1 MQFPVYRD
9 RRSGTE
15 KKMAQHTYIGDL
27 HIHSRFSRA
36 TSRDG
41 DPEHLELEA
50 RKKGIHILGTGDFTH
65 PAWRAELAEKLESAE
80 DGLYVLK
87 EEYRIHQDGVPEDKP
102 RFLVTGEISSIYK
115 KMEKVRKVHSLL
127 LLPGLEE
134 AEALSRRLELIG
146 NIHSDGRPILGLDCR
161 DLLEIMLE
169 TCPKAV
175 YVPAHIW
182 TPHFALFGAFS
193 GFDCVEECFGDLAP
207 YIHALETGLSSDPP
221 MNWRVSALDS
231 YQLISSSD
239 AHSPA
244 KLGREA
250 TLFETELS
258 YAGIA
263 KAVQTGEGLGGT
275 LEFFP
280 EEGKYHF
287 DGHRKCG
294 LCISPQET
302 ARLGNRC
309 PVCGRKITIGVLNR
323 VEQLADRPEGYERAD
338 AKPFE
343 SLVPLPEVIAASTGA
358 SAAGKKV
365 QEKYGQL
372 IGMLGPEFFI
382 LRKAPIEDIR
392 RAAGPLVAEG
402 IKRLREGRVK
412 RTPGYDGEYGR
423 IGLLSEEDI
432 SSLEGQLSLF
442 SAGELER
449 MEQNRP
455 EESRRA
461 EETKRTGN
469 ARLTEETGQ
478 TETAGTAKEAKHM
491 KGIPVPS
498 VTEEVPRE
506 PAGDRESEIL
516 SSLNPLQEEAVRA
529 DGRAVAVIAG
539 PGAGKTK
546 TLIARLQYLVEIRG
560 VEPERI
566 TAVTFTN
573 RAAQEM
579 RDRLKQASASGK
591 KGYEAIQIGTFHAVS
606 SRFLRKKGIPVLLAD
621 EGLKEELAQAA
632 MKLAGLKG
640 SPGRFLKEL
649 SHMKNEMAEPEGRE
663 EKPEE
668 KAEWAESPE
677 KAETRERERTEEQ
690 KRAQARSLYQEA
702 MREQGVM
709 DYDDLLLETLR
720 LLEEAEQRR
729 ELESAEEEP
738 EKSEAGQEM
747 ETDGAHPAVDED
759 CACFSC
765 LLIDEFQDINPLQ
778 YRLMQA
784 WNRNGT
790 ELFVIGDPDQSIY
803 GFRGSDAA
811 CFDKLRE
818 DFPELH
824 TIRLEE
830 NYRST
835 QQILAASLSV
845 ISHNEGG
852 ARRMNAHRS
861 GAQAVRIVSAPDE
874 RREAIFAA
882 KEINRQIGGID
893 MLDTET
899 DGRREDLTRSFSDIA
914 VLYRTHRQAAW
925 LEKCLRQEGIPYVV
939 AGRED
944 FLMRSEVRA
953 ALAFFR
959 HVLNPQEEAAERLVR
974 RLLCPLLG
982 EAAEERL
989 DYLVSKYEKKIKRT
1003 KPVRVLEEWM
1013 QEWEPAGEEADA
1025 VMEDLNRLADMAV
1038 LYPTMEAFLET
1049 LDFGEDGDVRRNG
1062 GRKFQA
1068 DAVTLMTLHGS
1079 KGLEFPV
1086 VILYG
1091 MEADKMP
1098 LQTGFSRAD
1107 LQEERRLC
1115 FVGMTRAVEE
1125 LILTCAEAPSPFL
1138 SEIPEDMAVREKAV
1152 EEKQEE
1158 PVMAEQLSLFDFM
1171 WENAVLPIDKGDGL
1185 F

>member
-1 MQFPVYRD
+1 MTHQ
-9 RRSGTE
+9 
-15 KKMAQHTYIGDL
+15 TYIGDL

-41 DPEHLELEA
+41 DPEHLEFMA

-65 PAWRAELAEKLESAE
+65 PTWRAELMEKLEPAE

-87 EEYRIHQDGVPEDKP
+87 EEYRIHQEGVPEEKP

-115 KMEKVRKVHSLL
+115 KNERVRKVHSLL

-169 TCPKAV
+169 TCPEAV

-182 TPHFALFGAFS
+182 TPHFSLFGAFS
-193 GFDCVEECFGDLAP
+193 GFDSIEECFGDLTP

-231 YQLISSSD
+231 YFLVSNSD

-250 TLFETELS
+250 TLFQTELS

-263 KAVQTGEGLGGT
+263 KAINTGEGLAGT

-302 ARLGNRC
+302 AEFGGRC
-309 PVCGRKITIGVLNR
+309 PVCGKKITIGVLNR
-323 VEQLADRPEGYERAD
+323 VEQLADRPEDYVRPD

-343 SLVPLPEVIAASTGA
+343 SLVPLPEVIAASTGT

-365 QEKYGQL
+365 QETCDRMVGA
-372 IGMLGPEFFI
+372 LGPEFFI
-382 LRKAPIEDIR
+382 LRQAPIEDIR
-392 RAAGPLVAEG
+392 HAAGPLVAEG
-402 IKRLREGRVK
+402 ISRLREGRVK
-412 RTPGYDGEYGR
+412 RTPGYDGEYGK

-442 SAGELER
+442 SAEELEQ
-449 MEQNRP
+449 MEQK
-455 EESRRA
+455 EERTAGAKRRSG
-461 EETKRTGN
+461 TKRTEQEGKD
-469 ARLTEETGQ
+469 AEKWGA
-478 TETAGTAKEAKHM
+478 ETAEKTAAEEFSRELGAESAEAVEKLL
-491 KGIPVPS
+491 KQAEELS
-498 VTEEVPRE
+498 VSAPESRTSASASERE
-506 PAGDRESEIL
+506 KEIL

-529 DGRAVAVIAG
+529 SDRAVAVIAG

-546 TLIARLQYLVEIRG
+546 TLIARLQYLVEVRG
-560 VEPERI
+560 VAPGQI

-579 RDRLKQASASGK
+579 RDRLKQASDAK
-591 KGYEAIQIGTFHAVS
+591 QCGYEDIQIGTFHAVS
-606 SRFLRKKGIPVLLAD
+606 SRFLKKKGIPVLLAD
-621 EGLKEELAQAA
+621 EGLKEELAGEA
-632 MKLAGLKG
+632 MKQAGLKG
-640 SPGRFLKEL
+640 SPGRFLRDL
-649 SHMKNEMAEPEGRE
+649 SRVKNGMTEPESE
-663 EKPEE
+663 EGKE
-668 KAEWAESPE
+668 
-677 KAETRERERTEEQ
+677 TEED
-690 KRAQARSLYQEA
+690 KRMEARRLYQEA
-702 MREQGVM
+702 MKEQGVM

-720 LLEEAEQRR
+720 LLEEE
-729 ELESAEEEP
+729 ETVAEE
-738 EKSEAGQEM
+738 
-747 ETDGAHPAVDED
+747 DR
-759 CACFSC
+759 ACFSC

-811 CFDKLRE
+811 CFDKLQA

-835 QQILAASLSV
+835 RQILAASLAV
-845 ISHNEGG
+845 ISHNAGG
-852 ARRMNAHRS
+852 ARQMQAHRD
-861 GAQAVRIVSAPDE
+861 GEAAVRIVTAPDE
-874 RREAIFAA
+874 RREAIFTA

-893 MLDTET
+893 MLDTEENEHRG
-899 DGRREDLTRSFSDIA
+899 DAARSFSDIA

-944 FLMRSEVRA
+944 FLMRREVRA

-959 HVLNPQEEAAERLVR
+959 YALYPEQEGAGELAR

-982 EAAEERL
+982 EAAEERFE
-989 DYLVSKYEKKIKRT
+989 YLISKYGKKIKRT
-1003 KPVRVLEEWM
+1003 KPVRLLEEWM
-1013 QEWEPAGEEADA
+1013 QEWEPEGEDADA

-1038 LYPTMEAFLET
+1038 LYPTMEAFLDT

-1062 GRKFQA
+1062 GRKFRA

-1098 LQTGFSRAD
+1098 LQTGLVRAD

-1125 LILTCAEAPSPFL
+1125 LILTCAEQPSPFL
-1138 SEIPEDMAVREKAV
+1138 AEIPQDMAVRENAV
-1152 EEKQEE
+1152 EEKPEAQME
-1158 PVMAEQLSLFDFM
+1158 AEQLSLFDFM
-1171 WENAVLPIDKGDGL
+1171 
-1185 F
+1185 

>member
-1 MQFPVYRD
+1 MTHQ
-9 RRSGTE
+9 
-15 KKMAQHTYIGDL
+15 TYIGDL

-41 DPEHLELEA
+41 DPEHLEFMA

-65 PAWRAELAEKLESAE
+65 PTWRAELMEKLEPAE

-87 EEYRIHQDGVPEDKP
+87 EEYRIHQEGVPEEKP

-115 KMEKVRKVHSLL
+115 KNERVRKVHSLL

-169 TCPKAV
+169 TCPEAV

-182 TPHFALFGAFS
+182 TPHFSLFGAFS
-193 GFDCVEECFGDLAP
+193 GFDSIEECFGDLTP

-231 YQLISSSD
+231 YFLVSNSD

-250 TLFETELS
+250 TLFQTELS

-263 KAVQTGEGLGGT
+263 KAINTGEGLAGT

-302 ARLGNRC
+302 AEFGGRC
-309 PVCGRKITIGVLNR
+309 PVCGKKITIGVLNR
-323 VEQLADRPEGYERAD
+323 VEQLADRPEDYVRPD

-365 QEKYGQL
+365 QETCDRLVGA
-372 IGMLGPEFFI
+372 LGPEFFI
-382 LRKAPIEDIR
+382 LRQAPIEDIR
-392 RAAGPLVAEG
+392 HAAGPLVAEG
-402 IKRLREGRVK
+402 ISRLREGRVK
-412 RTPGYDGEYGR
+412 RTPGYDGEYGK

-442 SAGELER
+442 SAEELEQ
-449 MEQNRP
+449 MEQK
-455 EESRRA
+455 EERTAGAKRRSG
-461 EETKRTGN
+461 TKRTEQEGKD
-469 ARLTEETGQ
+469 AEKWGA
-478 TETAGTAKEAKHM
+478 ETAEKTAAEEFSRELGAESAEAVEKLL
-491 KGIPVPS
+491 KQAEELS
-498 VTEEVPRE
+498 VSAPESRTSASASERE
-506 PAGDRESEIL
+506 KEIL

-529 DGRAVAVIAG
+529 SDRAVAVIAG

-546 TLIARLQYLVEIRG
+546 TLIARLQYLVEVRG
-560 VEPERI
+560 VAPGQI

-579 RDRLKQASASGK
+579 RDRLKQASDAK
-591 KGYEAIQIGTFHAVS
+591 QCGYEDIQIGTFHAVS
-606 SRFLRKKGIPVLLAD
+606 SRFLKKKGIPVLLAD
-621 EGLKEELAQAA
+621 EGLKEELAGEA
-632 MKLAGLKG
+632 MKQAGLKG
-640 SPGRFLKEL
+640 SPGRFLRDL
-649 SHMKNEMAEPEGRE
+649 SRVKNGMTEPESE
-663 EKPEE
+663 EGKE
-668 KAEWAESPE
+668 
-677 KAETRERERTEEQ
+677 TEED
-690 KRAQARSLYQEA
+690 KRMEARRLYQEA
-702 MREQGVM
+702 MKEQGVM

-720 LLEEAEQRR
+720 LLEEE
-729 ELESAEEEP
+729 ETVAEE
-738 EKSEAGQEM
+738 
-747 ETDGAHPAVDED
+747 DR
-759 CACFSC
+759 ACFSC

-811 CFDKLRE
+811 CFDKLQA

-835 QQILAASLSV
+835 RQILAASLAV

-852 ARRMNAHRS
+852 ARQMRAHRD
-861 GAQAVRIVSAPDE
+861 GVAAVRIVTAPDE
-874 RREAIFAA
+874 RREAIFTA

-893 MLDTET
+893 MLDTEENEHRG
-899 DGRREDLTRSFSDIA
+899 DAARSFSDIA

-944 FLMRSEVRA
+944 FLMRREVRA

-959 HVLNPQEEAAERLVR
+959 YALYPEQEGAGELAR

-982 EAAEERL
+982 EAAEERFE
-989 DYLVSKYEKKIKRT
+989 YLISKYGKKIKRT
-1003 KPVRVLEEWM
+1003 KPVRLLEEWM
-1013 QEWEPAGEEADA
+1013 QEWEPEGEDADA

-1038 LYPTMEAFLET
+1038 LYPTMEAFLDT

-1062 GRKFQA
+1062 GRKFRA

-1098 LQTGFSRAD
+1098 LQTGLVRAD

-1125 LILTCAEAPSPFL
+1125 LILTCAEQPSPFL
-1138 SEIPEDMAVREKAV
+1138 AEIPQDMAVRENAV
-1152 EEKQEE
+1152 EEKPEAQME
-1158 PVMAEQLSLFDFM
+1158 AEQLSLFDFM
-1171 WENAVLPIDKGDGL
+1171 
-1185 F
+1185 

>member
-1 MQFPVYRD
+1 MKNAPDSVFFNQD
-9 RRSGTE
+9 LRRFGMEVNIRMTH
-15 KKMAQHTYIGDL
+15 QTYIGDL

-41 DPEHLELEA
+41 DPEHLEFMA

-65 PAWRAELAEKLESAE
+65 PTWRAELMEKLEPAE

-87 EEYRIHQDGVPEDKP
+87 EEYRIHQEGVPEEKP

-115 KMEKVRKVHSLL
+115 KNERVRKVHSLL

-169 TCPKAV
+169 TCPEAV

-182 TPHFALFGAFS
+182 TPHFSLFGAFS
-193 GFDCVEECFGDLAP
+193 GFDSIEECFGDLTP

-231 YQLISSSD
+231 YFLVSNSD

-250 TLFETELS
+250 TLFQTELS

-263 KAVQTGEGLGGT
+263 KAINTGEGLAGT

-302 ARLGNRC
+302 AEFGGRC
-309 PVCGRKITIGVLNR
+309 PVCGKKITIGVLNR
-323 VEQLADRPEGYERAD
+323 VEQLADRPEDYVRPD

-365 QEKYGQL
+365 QETCDRLVGA
-372 IGMLGPEFFI
+372 LGPEFFI
-382 LRKAPIEDIR
+382 LRQAPIEDIR
-392 RAAGPLVAEG
+392 HAAGPLVAEG
-402 IKRLREGRVK
+402 ISRLREGRVK
-412 RTPGYDGEYGR
+412 RTPGYDGEYGK

-442 SAGELER
+442 SAEELEQ
-449 MEQNRP
+449 MEQK
-455 EESRRA
+455 EERTAGAKRRSG
-461 EETKRTGN
+461 TKRTEQEGKD
-469 ARLTEETGQ
+469 AEKWGA
-478 TETAGTAKEAKHM
+478 ETAEKTAAEEFSRELGAESAEAVEKLL
-491 KGIPVPS
+491 KQAEELS
-498 VTEEVPRE
+498 VSAPESRTSASASERE
-506 PAGDRESEIL
+506 KEIL

-529 DGRAVAVIAG
+529 SDRAVAVIAG

-546 TLIARLQYLVEIRG
+546 TLIARLQYLVEVRG
-560 VEPERI
+560 VDPGQI

-579 RDRLKQASASGK
+579 RDRLKQASDAK
-591 KGYEAIQIGTFHAVS
+591 QCGYEDIQIGTFHAVS
-606 SRFLRKKGIPVLLAD
+606 SRFLKKKGIPVLLAD
-621 EGLKEELAQAA
+621 EGLKEELAGEA
-632 MKLAGLKG
+632 MKQAGLKG
-640 SPGRFLKEL
+640 SPGRFLRDL
-649 SHMKNEMAEPEGRE
+649 SRVKNGMTEPESE
-663 EKPEE
+663 EGKE
-668 KAEWAESPE
+668 
-677 KAETRERERTEEQ
+677 TEED
-690 KRAQARSLYQEA
+690 KRMEARRLYQEA
-702 MREQGVM
+702 MKEQGVM

-720 LLEEAEQRR
+720 LLEEE
-729 ELESAEEEP
+729 ETVAEE
-738 EKSEAGQEM
+738 
-747 ETDGAHPAVDED
+747 DR
-759 CACFSC
+759 ACFSC

-811 CFDKLRE
+811 CFDKLQE

-824 TIRLEE
+824 TIRLED

-835 QQILAASLSV
+835 RQILAASLAV

-852 ARRMNAHRS
+852 ARQMRAHRD
-861 GAQAVRIVSAPDE
+861 GVAAVRIVTAPDE
-874 RREAIFAA
+874 RREAIFTA

-893 MLDTET
+893 MLDTEENEHRG
-899 DGRREDLTRSFSDIA
+899 DAARSFSDIA

-944 FLMRSEVRA
+944 FLMRREVRA

-959 HVLNPQEEAAERLVR
+959 YALYPEQEGAGELAR

-982 EAAEERL
+982 EAAEERFE
-989 DYLVSKYEKKIKRT
+989 YLISKYGKKIKRT
-1003 KPVRVLEEWM
+1003 KPVRLLEEWM
-1013 QEWEPAGEEADA
+1013 QEWEPEGEDADA

-1038 LYPTMEAFLET
+1038 LYPTMEAFLDT

-1062 GRKFQA
+1062 GRKFRA

-1098 LQTGFSRAD
+1098 LQTGLVRAD

-1125 LILTCAEAPSPFL
+1125 LILTCAEQPSPFL
-1138 SEIPEDMAVREKAV
+1138 AEIPQDMAVRENAV
-1152 EEKQEE
+1152 EEKPEAQME
-1158 PVMAEQLSLFDFM
+1158 AEQLSLFDFM
-1171 WENAVLPIDKGDGL
+1171 
-1185 F
+1185 

>member
-1 MQFPVYRD
+1 MTHQ
-9 RRSGTE
+9 
-15 KKMAQHTYIGDL
+15 TYIGDL

-41 DPEHLELEA
+41 DPEHLEFMA

-65 PAWRAELAEKLESAE
+65 PTWRAELMEKLEPAE

-87 EEYRIHQDGVPEDKP
+87 EEYRIHQEGVPEEKP

-115 KMEKVRKVHSLL
+115 KNERVRKVHSLL

-169 TCPKAV
+169 TCPEAV

-182 TPHFALFGAFS
+182 TPHFSLFGAFS
-193 GFDCVEECFGDLAP
+193 GFDSIEECFGDLTP

-231 YQLISSSD
+231 YFLVSNSD

-250 TLFETELS
+250 TLFQTELS

-263 KAVQTGEGLGGT
+263 KAINTGEGLAGT

-302 ARLGNRC
+302 AEFGGRC
-309 PVCGRKITIGVLNR
+309 PVCGKKITIGVLNR
-323 VEQLADRPEGYERAD
+323 VEQLADRPEDYVRPD

-343 SLVPLPEVIAASTGA
+343 SLVPLPEVIAASTGT

-365 QEKYGQL
+365 QETCDRMVGA
-372 IGMLGPEFFI
+372 LGPEFFI
-382 LRKAPIEDIR
+382 LRQAPIEDIR
-392 RAAGPLVAEG
+392 HAAGPLVAEG
-402 IKRLREGRVK
+402 ISRLREGRVK
-412 RTPGYDGEYGR
+412 RTPGYDGEYGK

-442 SAGELER
+442 SAEELEQ
-449 MEQNRP
+449 MEQK
-455 EESRRA
+455 EERTAGAKRRSG
-461 EETKRTGN
+461 TKRTEQEGKD
-469 ARLTEETGQ
+469 AEKWGA
-478 TETAGTAKEAKHM
+478 ETAEKTAAEEFSRELGAESAEAVEKLL
-491 KGIPVPS
+491 KQAEELS
-498 VTEEVPRE
+498 VSAPESRTSASASERE
-506 PAGDRESEIL
+506 KEIL

-529 DGRAVAVIAG
+529 SDRAVAVIAG

-546 TLIARLQYLVEIRG
+546 TLIARLQYLVEVRG
-560 VEPERI
+560 VAPGQI

-579 RDRLKQASASGK
+579 RDRLKQASDAK
-591 KGYEAIQIGTFHAVS
+591 QCGYEDIQIGTFHAVS
-606 SRFLRKKGIPVLLAD
+606 SRFLKKKGIPVLLAD
-621 EGLKEELAQAA
+621 EGLKEELAGEA
-632 MKLAGLKG
+632 MKQAGLKG
-640 SPGRFLKEL
+640 SPGRFLRDL
-649 SHMKNEMAEPEGRE
+649 SRVKNGMTEPESE
-663 EKPEE
+663 EGKE
-668 KAEWAESPE
+668 
-677 KAETRERERTEEQ
+677 TEED
-690 KRAQARSLYQEA
+690 KRMEARRLYQEA
-702 MREQGVM
+702 MKEQGVM

-720 LLEEAEQRR
+720 LLEEE
-729 ELESAEEEP
+729 ETVAEE
-738 EKSEAGQEM
+738 
-747 ETDGAHPAVDED
+747 DR
-759 CACFSC
+759 ACFSC

-811 CFDKLRE
+811 CFDKLQA

-835 QQILAASLSV
+835 RQILAASLAV

-852 ARRMNAHRS
+852 ARQMRAHRD
-861 GAQAVRIVSAPDE
+861 GIATVRIVTAPDE
-874 RREAIFAA
+874 RREAIFTA

-893 MLDTET
+893 MLDTEENEHRG
-899 DGRREDLTRSFSDIA
+899 DAARSFSDIA

-944 FLMRSEVRA
+944 FLMRREVRA

-959 HVLNPQEEAAERLVR
+959 YALYPEQEGAGELAR

-982 EAAEERL
+982 EAAEERFE
-989 DYLVSKYEKKIKRT
+989 YLISKYGKKIKRT
-1003 KPVRVLEEWM
+1003 KPVRLLEEWM
-1013 QEWEPAGEEADA
+1013 QEWEPEGEDADA

-1038 LYPTMEAFLET
+1038 LYPTMEAFLDT

-1062 GRKFQA
+1062 GRKFRA

-1098 LQTGFSRAD
+1098 LQTGLARAD

-1125 LILTCAEAPSPFL
+1125 LILTCAEQPSPFL
-1138 SEIPEDMAVREKAV
+1138 AEIPQDMAVRENAV
-1152 EEKQEE
+1152 EEKPEAQME
-1158 PVMAEQLSLFDFM
+1158 AEQLSLFDFM
-1171 WENAVLPIDKGDGL
+1171 
-1185 F
+1185 

>member
-1 MQFPVYRD
+1 MTHQ
-9 RRSGTE
+9 
-15 KKMAQHTYIGDL
+15 TYIGDL

-41 DPEHLELEA
+41 DPEHLEFMA

-65 PAWRAELAEKLESAE
+65 PTWRAELMEKLEPAE

-87 EEYRIHQDGVPEDKP
+87 EEYRIHQEGVPEEKP

-115 KMEKVRKVHSLL
+115 KNERVRKVHSLL

-134 AEALSRRLELIG
+134 AEAFSRRLELIG

-169 TCPKAV
+169 TCPEAV

-182 TPHFALFGAFS
+182 TPHFSLFGAFS
-193 GFDCVEECFGDLAP
+193 GFDSIEECFGDLTP

-231 YQLISSSD
+231 YFLVSNSD

-250 TLFETELS
+250 TLFQTELS

-263 KAVQTGEGLGGT
+263 KAINTGEGLAGT

-302 ARLGNRC
+302 AEFGGRC
-309 PVCGRKITIGVLNR
+309 PVCGKKITIGVLNR
-323 VEQLADRPEGYERAD
+323 VEQLADRPEDYVRPD

-365 QEKYGQL
+365 QETCDRLVGA
-372 IGMLGPEFFI
+372 LGPEFFI
-382 LRKAPIEDIR
+382 LRQAPIEDIR
-392 RAAGPLVAEG
+392 HAAGPLVAEG
-402 IKRLREGRVK
+402 ISRLREGRVK
-412 RTPGYDGEYGR
+412 RTPGYDGEYGK

-442 SAGELER
+442 SAEELEQ
-449 MEQNRP
+449 MEQK
-455 EESRRA
+455 EERTAGAKRRSG
-461 EETKRTGN
+461 TKRTEQEGKD
-469 ARLTEETGQ
+469 AEKWGA
-478 TETAGTAKEAKHM
+478 ETAEKTAAEEFSRELDAESAEAVEKLL
-491 KGIPVPS
+491 KQAEELS
-498 VTEEVPRE
+498 VSAPESRTSASASERE
-506 PAGDRESEIL
+506 KEIL

-529 DGRAVAVIAG
+529 SDRAVAVIAG

-546 TLIARLQYLVEIRG
+546 TLIARLQYLVEVRG
-560 VEPERI
+560 VDPGQI

-579 RDRLKQASASGK
+579 RDRLKQASDAK
-591 KGYEAIQIGTFHAVS
+591 QCGYEDIQIGTFHAVS
-606 SRFLRKKGIPVLLAD
+606 SRFLKKKGIPVLLAD
-621 EGLKEELAQAA
+621 EGLKEELAGEA
-632 MKLAGLKG
+632 MKQAGLKG
-640 SPGRFLKEL
+640 SPGRFLRDL
-649 SHMKNEMAEPEGRE
+649 SRVKNGMTEPESE
-663 EKPEE
+663 EGKE
-668 KAEWAESPE
+668 
-677 KAETRERERTEEQ
+677 TEED
-690 KRAQARSLYQEA
+690 KRMEARRLYQEA
-702 MREQGVM
+702 MKEQGVM

-720 LLEEAEQRR
+720 LLEEE
-729 ELESAEEEP
+729 ETVAEE
-738 EKSEAGQEM
+738 
-747 ETDGAHPAVDED
+747 DR
-759 CACFSC
+759 ACFSC

-811 CFDKLRE
+811 CFDKLQA
-818 DFPELH
+818 DFPEFH

-835 QQILAASLSV
+835 RQILAASLAV

-852 ARRMNAHRS
+852 ARQMRAHRD
-861 GAQAVRIVSAPDE
+861 GVAAVRIVTAPDE
-874 RREAIFAA
+874 RREAIFTA

-893 MLDTET
+893 MLDTEENEHRG
-899 DGRREDLTRSFSDIA
+899 DAARSFSDIA

-944 FLMRSEVRA
+944 FLMRREVRA

-959 HVLNPQEEAAERLVR
+959 YALYPEQEGAGELAR

-982 EAAEERL
+982 EAAEERFE
-989 DYLVSKYEKKIKRT
+989 YLISKYGKKIKRT
-1003 KPVRVLEEWM
+1003 KPVRLLEEWM
-1013 QEWEPAGEEADA
+1013 QEWEPEGEDADA

-1038 LYPTMEAFLET
+1038 LYPTMEAFLDT

-1062 GRKFQA
+1062 GRKFRA

-1098 LQTGFSRAD
+1098 LQTGLVRAD

-1125 LILTCAEAPSPFL
+1125 LILTCAEQPSPFL
-1138 SEIPEDMAVREKAV
+1138 AEIPQDMAVRENAV
-1152 EEKQEE
+1152 EEKPEAQME
-1158 PVMAEQLSLFDFM
+1158 AEQLSLFDFM
-1171 WENAVLPIDKGDGL
+1171 
-1185 F
+1185 

>member
-1 MQFPVYRD
+1 MKNAPDSVFFNQD
-9 RRSGTE
+9 LRRFGMEVNIRMTH
-15 KKMAQHTYIGDL
+15 QTYIGDL

-41 DPEHLELEA
+41 DPEHLEFMA

-65 PAWRAELAEKLESAE
+65 PTWRAELMEKLEPAE

-87 EEYRIHQDGVPEDKP
+87 EEYRIHQEGVPEEKP

-115 KMEKVRKVHSLL
+115 KNERVRKVHSLL

-169 TCPKAV
+169 TCPEAV

-182 TPHFALFGAFS
+182 TPHFSLFGAFS
-193 GFDCVEECFGDLAP
+193 GFDSIEECFGDLTP

-231 YQLISSSD
+231 YFLVSNSD

-250 TLFETELS
+250 TLFQTELS

-263 KAVQTGEGLGGT
+263 KAINTGEGLAGT

-302 ARLGNRC
+302 AEFGGRC
-309 PVCGRKITIGVLNR
+309 PVCGKKITIGVLNR
-323 VEQLADRPEGYERAD
+323 VEQLADRPEDYVRPD

-365 QEKYGQL
+365 QETCDRMVGA
-372 IGMLGPEFFI
+372 LGPEFFI
-382 LRKAPIEDIR
+382 LRQAPIEDIR
-392 RAAGPLVAEG
+392 HAAGPLVAEG
-402 IKRLREGRVK
+402 ISRLREGRVK
-412 RTPGYDGEYGR
+412 RTPGYDGEYGK

-442 SAGELER
+442 SAEELEQ
-449 MEQNRP
+449 MEQK
-455 EESRRA
+455 EERTAGAKRRSG
-461 EETKRTGN
+461 TKRTEQEGKD
-469 ARLTEETGQ
+469 AEKWGA
-478 TETAGTAKEAKHM
+478 ETAEKTAAEEFSRELGAESAEAVEKLL
-491 KGIPVPS
+491 KQAEELS
-498 VTEEVPRE
+498 VSAPESRTSASASERE
-506 PAGDRESEIL
+506 KEIL

-529 DGRAVAVIAG
+529 SDRAVAVIAG

-546 TLIARLQYLVEIRG
+546 TLIARLQYLVEVRG
-560 VEPERI
+560 VAPGQI

-579 RDRLKQASASGK
+579 RDRLKQASDAK
-591 KGYEAIQIGTFHAVS
+591 QCGYEDIQIGTFHAVS
-606 SRFLRKKGIPVLLAD
+606 SRFLKKKGIPVLLAD
-621 EGLKEELAQAA
+621 EGLKEELAGEA
-632 MKLAGLKG
+632 MKQAGLKG
-640 SPGRFLKEL
+640 SPGRFLRDL
-649 SHMKNEMAEPEGRE
+649 SRVKNGMTEPESE
-663 EKPEE
+663 EGKE
-668 KAEWAESPE
+668 
-677 KAETRERERTEEQ
+677 TEED
-690 KRAQARSLYQEA
+690 KRMEARRLYQEA
-702 MREQGVM
+702 MKEQGVM

-720 LLEEAEQRR
+720 LLEEE
-729 ELESAEEEP
+729 ETVAEE
-738 EKSEAGQEM
+738 
-747 ETDGAHPAVDED
+747 DR
-759 CACFSC
+759 ACFSC

-811 CFDKLRE
+811 CFDKLQA

-835 QQILAASLSV
+835 HQILAASLAV

-852 ARRMNAHRS
+852 ARQMRAHRD
-861 GAQAVRIVSAPDE
+861 GVAAVRIVTAPDE
-874 RREAIFAA
+874 RREAIFTA

-893 MLDTET
+893 MLDTEENEHRG
-899 DGRREDLTRSFSDIA
+899 DAARSFSDIA

-944 FLMRSEVRA
+944 FLMRREVRA

-959 HVLNPQEEAAERLVR
+959 YALYPEQEGAGELAR

-982 EAAEERL
+982 EAAEERFE
-989 DYLVSKYEKKIKRT
+989 YLISKYGKKIKRT
-1003 KPVRVLEEWM
+1003 KPVRLLEEWM
-1013 QEWEPAGEEADA
+1013 QEWEPEGEDADA

-1038 LYPTMEAFLET
+1038 LYPTMEAFLDT

-1062 GRKFQA
+1062 GRKFRA

-1098 LQTGFSRAD
+1098 LQTGLVRAD

-1125 LILTCAEAPSPFL
+1125 LILTCAEQPSPFL
-1138 SEIPEDMAVREKAV
+1138 AEIPQDMAVRENAV
-1152 EEKQEE
+1152 EEKPEAQME
-1158 PVMAEQLSLFDFM
+1158 AEQLSLFDFM
-1171 WENAVLPIDKGDGL
+1171 
-1185 F
+1185 

>member
-1 MQFPVYRD
+1 MTHQ
-9 RRSGTE
+9 
-15 KKMAQHTYIGDL
+15 TYIGDL

-41 DPEHLELEA
+41 DPEHLEFMA

-65 PAWRAELAEKLESAE
+65 PTWRAELMEKLEPAE

-87 EEYRIHQDGVPEDKP
+87 EEYRIHQEGVPEEKP

-115 KMEKVRKVHSLL
+115 KNERVRKVHSLL

-169 TCPKAV
+169 TCPEAV

-182 TPHFALFGAFS
+182 TPHFSLFGAFS
-193 GFDCVEECFGDLAP
+193 GFDSIEECFGDLTP

-231 YQLISSSD
+231 YFLVSNSD

-250 TLFETELS
+250 TLFQTELS

-263 KAVQTGEGLGGT
+263 KAINTGEGLAGT

-302 ARLGNRC
+302 AEFGGRC
-309 PVCGRKITIGVLNR
+309 PVCGKKITIGVLNR
-323 VEQLADRPEGYERAD
+323 VEQLADRPEDYVRPD

-365 QEKYGQL
+365 QETCDRMVGA
-372 IGMLGPEFFI
+372 LGPEFFI
-382 LRKAPIEDIR
+382 LRQAPIEDIR
-392 RAAGPLVAEG
+392 HAAGPLVAEG
-402 IKRLREGRVK
+402 ISRLREGRVK
-412 RTPGYDGEYGR
+412 RTPGYDGEYGK

-442 SAGELER
+442 SAEELEQ
-449 MEQNRP
+449 MEQK
-455 EESRRA
+455 EERTAGAKRRSG
-461 EETKRTGN
+461 TKRTEQEGKD
-469 ARLTEETGQ
+469 AEKWGA
-478 TETAGTAKEAKHM
+478 ETAEKTAAEEFSRELGAESAEAVEKLL
-491 KGIPVPS
+491 KQAEELS
-498 VTEEVPRE
+498 VSAPESRTSASASERE
-506 PAGDRESEIL
+506 KEIL

-529 DGRAVAVIAG
+529 SDRAVAVIAG

-546 TLIARLQYLVEIRG
+546 TLIARLQYLVEVRG
-560 VEPERI
+560 VDPGQI

-579 RDRLKQASASGK
+579 RDRLKQASDAK
-591 KGYEAIQIGTFHAVS
+591 QCGYEDIQIGTFHAVS
-606 SRFLRKKGIPVLLAD
+606 SRFLKKKGIPVLLAD
-621 EGLKEELAQAA
+621 EGLKEELAGEA
-632 MKLAGLKG
+632 MKQAGLKG
-640 SPGRFLKEL
+640 SPGRFLRDL
-649 SHMKNEMAEPEGRE
+649 SRVKNGMTEPESE
-663 EKPEE
+663 EGKE
-668 KAEWAESPE
+668 
-677 KAETRERERTEEQ
+677 TEED
-690 KRAQARSLYQEA
+690 KRMEARRLYQEA
-702 MREQGVM
+702 MKEQGVM

-720 LLEEAEQRR
+720 LLEEE
-729 ELESAEEEP
+729 ETVAEE
-738 EKSEAGQEM
+738 
-747 ETDGAHPAVDED
+747 DR
-759 CACFSC
+759 ACFSC

-811 CFDKLRE
+811 CFDKLQA

-835 QQILAASLSV
+835 RQILAASLAV

-852 ARRMNAHRS
+852 ARQMRAHRD
-861 GAQAVRIVSAPDE
+861 GVAAVRIVTAPDE
-874 RREAIFAA
+874 RREAIFTA

-893 MLDTET
+893 MLDTEENEHRG
-899 DGRREDLTRSFSDIA
+899 DAARSFSDIA

-944 FLMRSEVRA
+944 FLMRREVRA

-959 HVLNPQEEAAERLVR
+959 YALYPEQEGAGELAR

-982 EAAEERL
+982 EAAEERFE
-989 DYLVSKYEKKIKRT
+989 YLISKYGKKIKRT
-1003 KPVRVLEEWM
+1003 KPVRLLEEWM
-1013 QEWEPAGEEADA
+1013 QEWEPEGEDADA

-1038 LYPTMEAFLET
+1038 LYPTMEAFLDT

-1062 GRKFQA
+1062 GRKFRA

-1098 LQTGFSRAD
+1098 LQTGLVRAD

-1125 LILTCAEAPSPFL
+1125 LILTCAEQPSPFL
-1138 SEIPEDMAVREKAV
+1138 AEIPQDMAVRENAV
-1152 EEKQEE
+1152 EEKPEAQME
-1158 PVMAEQLSLFDFM
+1158 AEQLSLFDFM
-1171 WENAVLPIDKGDGL
+1171 
-1185 F
+1185 

>member
-1 MQFPVYRD
+1 MTHQ
-9 RRSGTE
+9 
-15 KKMAQHTYIGDL
+15 TYIGDL

-41 DPEHLELEA
+41 DPEHLEFMA

-65 PAWRAELAEKLESAE
+65 PTWRAELMEKLEPAE

-87 EEYRIHQDGVPEDKP
+87 EEYRIHQEGVPEEKP

-115 KMEKVRKVHSLL
+115 KNERVRKVHSLL

-169 TCPKAV
+169 TCPEAV

-182 TPHFALFGAFS
+182 TPHFSLFGAFS
-193 GFDCVEECFGDLAP
+193 GFDSIEECFGDLTP

-231 YQLISSSD
+231 YFLVSNSD

-250 TLFETELS
+250 TLFQTELS

-263 KAVQTGEGLGGT
+263 KAINTGEGLAGT

-302 ARLGNRC
+302 AEFGGRC
-309 PVCGRKITIGVLNR
+309 PVCGKKITIGVLNR
-323 VEQLADRPEGYERAD
+323 VEQLADRPEDYVRPD

-365 QEKYGQL
+365 QETCDRRVGA
-372 IGMLGPEFFI
+372 LGPECFI
-382 LRKAPIEDIR
+382 LRQAPIEDIR
-392 RAAGPLVAEG
+392 HAAGPLVAEG
-402 IKRLREGRVK
+402 ISRLREGRVK
-412 RTPGYDGEYGR
+412 RTPGYDGEYGK

-442 SAGELER
+442 SAEELEQ
-449 MEQNRP
+449 MEQK
-455 EESRRA
+455 EERTAGAKRRSG
-461 EETKRTGN
+461 TKRTEQEGKD
-469 ARLTEETGQ
+469 AEKWGA
-478 TETAGTAKEAKHM
+478 ETAEKTDAEEFSRELGAESAEAVEKLL
-491 KGIPVPS
+491 KQAEELS
-498 VTEEVPRE
+498 VSAPESRTSASASERE
-506 PAGDRESEIL
+506 KEIL

-529 DGRAVAVIAG
+529 SDRAVAVIAG

-546 TLIARLQYLVEIRG
+546 TLIARLQYLVEVRG
-560 VEPERI
+560 VAPGQI

-579 RDRLKQASASGK
+579 RDRLKQASDAK
-591 KGYEAIQIGTFHAVS
+591 QCGYEDIQIGTFHAVS
-606 SRFLRKKGIPVLLAD
+606 SRFLKKKGIPVLLAD
-621 EGLKEELAQAA
+621 EGLKEELAGEA
-632 MKLAGLKG
+632 MKQAGLKG
-640 SPGRFLKEL
+640 SPGRFLRDL
-649 SHMKNEMAEPEGRE
+649 SRVKNGMTEPESE
-663 EKPEE
+663 EGKE
-668 KAEWAESPE
+668 
-677 KAETRERERTEEQ
+677 TEED
-690 KRAQARSLYQEA
+690 KRMEARRLYQEA
-702 MREQGVM
+702 MKEQGVM

-720 LLEEAEQRR
+720 LLEEE
-729 ELESAEEEP
+729 ETVAEE
-738 EKSEAGQEM
+738 
-747 ETDGAHPAVDED
+747 DR
-759 CACFSC
+759 ACFSC

-811 CFDKLRE
+811 CFDKLQA

-835 QQILAASLSV
+835 HQILAASLAV

-852 ARRMNAHRS
+852 ARQMRAHRD
-861 GAQAVRIVSAPDE
+861 GVAAVRIVTAPDE
-874 RREAIFAA
+874 RREAIFTA

-893 MLDTET
+893 MLDTEENEHRG
-899 DGRREDLTRSFSDIA
+899 DAARSFSDIA

-944 FLMRSEVRA
+944 FLMRREVRA

-959 HVLNPQEEAAERLVR
+959 YALYPEQEGAGELAR

-982 EAAEERL
+982 EAAEERFE
-989 DYLVSKYEKKIKRT
+989 YLISKYGKKIKRT
-1003 KPVRVLEEWM
+1003 KPVRLLEEWM
-1013 QEWEPAGEEADA
+1013 QEWEPEGEDADA

-1038 LYPTMEAFLET
+1038 LYPTMEAFLDT

-1062 GRKFQA
+1062 GRKFRA

-1098 LQTGFSRAD
+1098 LQTGLVRAD

-1125 LILTCAEAPSPFL
+1125 LILTCAEQPSPFL
-1138 SEIPEDMAVREKAV
+1138 AEIPQDMAVRENAV
-1152 EEKQEE
+1152 EEKPEAQME
-1158 PVMAEQLSLFDFM
+1158 AEQLSLFDFM
-1171 WENAVLPIDKGDGL
+1171 
-1185 F
+1185 

>member
-1 MQFPVYRD
+1 MTHQ
-9 RRSGTE
+9 
-15 KKMAQHTYIGDL
+15 TYIGDL

-41 DPEHLELEA
+41 DPEHLEFMA

-65 PAWRAELAEKLESAE
+65 PTWRAELMEKLEPAE

-87 EEYRIHQDGVPEDKP
+87 EEYRIHQEGVPEEKP

-115 KMEKVRKVHSLL
+115 KNERVRKVHSLL

-169 TCPKAV
+169 TCPEAV

-182 TPHFALFGAFS
+182 TPHFSLFGAFS
-193 GFDCVEECFGDLAP
+193 GFDSIEECFGDLTP

-231 YQLISSSD
+231 YFLVSNSD

-250 TLFETELS
+250 TLFQTELS

-263 KAVQTGEGLGGT
+263 KAINTGEGLAGT

-302 ARLGNRC
+302 AEFGGRC
-309 PVCGRKITIGVLNR
+309 PVCGKKITIGVLNR
-323 VEQLADRPEGYERAD
+323 VEQLADRPEDYVRPD

-343 SLVPLPEVIAASTGA
+343 SLVPLPEVIAASTGT

-365 QEKYGQL
+365 QETCDRMVGA
-372 IGMLGPEFFI
+372 LGPEFFI
-382 LRKAPIEDIR
+382 LRQAPIEDIR
-392 RAAGPLVAEG
+392 HAAGPLVAEG
-402 IKRLREGRVK
+402 ISRLREGRVK
-412 RTPGYDGEYGR
+412 RTPGYDGEYGK

-442 SAGELER
+442 SAEELEQ
-449 MEQNRP
+449 MEQK
-455 EESRRA
+455 EERTAGAKRRSG
-461 EETKRTGN
+461 TKRTEQEGKD
-469 ARLTEETGQ
+469 AEKWGA
-478 TETAGTAKEAKHM
+478 ETAEKTAAEEFSRELGAESAEAVEKLL
-491 KGIPVPS
+491 KQAEELS
-498 VTEEVPRE
+498 VSAPESRTSASASERE
-506 PAGDRESEIL
+506 KEIL

-529 DGRAVAVIAG
+529 SDRAVAVIAG

-546 TLIARLQYLVEIRG
+546 TLIARLQYLVEVRG
-560 VEPERI
+560 VAPGQI

-579 RDRLKQASASGK
+579 RDRLKQASDAK
-591 KGYEAIQIGTFHAVS
+591 QCGYEDIQIGTFHAVS
-606 SRFLRKKGIPVLLAD
+606 SRFLKKKGIPVLLAD
-621 EGLKEELAQAA
+621 EGLKEELAGEA
-632 MKLAGLKG
+632 MKQAGLKG
-640 SPGRFLKEL
+640 SPGRFLRDL
-649 SHMKNEMAEPEGRE
+649 SRVKNGMTEPESE
-663 EKPEE
+663 EGKE
-668 KAEWAESPE
+668 
-677 KAETRERERTEEQ
+677 TEED
-690 KRAQARSLYQEA
+690 KRMEARRLYQEA
-702 MREQGVM
+702 MKEQGVM

-720 LLEEAEQRR
+720 LLEEE
-729 ELESAEEEP
+729 ETVAEE
-738 EKSEAGQEM
+738 
-747 ETDGAHPAVDED
+747 DR
-759 CACFSC
+759 ACFSC

-811 CFDKLRE
+811 CFDKLQE

-824 TIRLEE
+824 TIRLED

-835 QQILAASLSV
+835 RQILAASLAV

-852 ARRMNAHRS
+852 ARQMRAHRD
-861 GAQAVRIVSAPDE
+861 GVAAVRIVTAPDE
-874 RREAIFAA
+874 RREAIFTA

-893 MLDTET
+893 MLDTEENEHRG
-899 DGRREDLTRSFSDIA
+899 DAARSFSDIA

-944 FLMRSEVRA
+944 FLMRREVRA

-959 HVLNPQEEAAERLVR
+959 YALYPEQEGAGELAR

-982 EAAEERL
+982 EAAEERFE
-989 DYLVSKYEKKIKRT
+989 YLISKYGKKIKRT
-1003 KPVRVLEEWM
+1003 KPVRLLEEWM
-1013 QEWEPAGEEADA
+1013 QEWEPEGEDADA

-1038 LYPTMEAFLET
+1038 LYPTMEAFLDT

-1062 GRKFQA
+1062 GRKFRA

-1098 LQTGFSRAD
+1098 LQTGLVRAD

-1125 LILTCAEAPSPFL
+1125 LILTCAEQPSPFL
-1138 SEIPEDMAVREKAV
+1138 AEIPQDMAVRENAV
-1152 EEKQEE
+1152 EEKPEAQME
-1158 PVMAEQLSLFDFM
+1158 AEQLSLFDFM
-1171 WENAVLPIDKGDGL
+1171 
-1185 F
+1185 

>member
-1 MQFPVYRD
+1 MPQQRF
-9 RRSGTE
+9 GMEE
-15 KKMAQHTYIGDL
+15 KIRMTHQTYIGDL

-36 TSRDG
+36 TSKDG
-41 DPEHLELEA
+41 DPEHLEFMA

-65 PAWRAELAEKLESAE
+65 PTWRAELMEKLEPAE

-87 EEYRIHQDGVPEDKP
+87 EEYRIHQEGVPEEKP

-115 KMEKVRKVHSLL
+115 KNERVRKVHSLL

-169 TCPKAV
+169 TCPEAV

-182 TPHFALFGAFS
+182 TPHFSLFGAFS
-193 GFDCVEECFGDLAP
+193 GFDSIEECFGDLTP

-231 YQLISSSD
+231 YFLVSNSD

-250 TLFETELS
+250 TLFQTELS

-263 KAVQTGEGLGGT
+263 KAINTGEGLAGT

-302 ARLGNRC
+302 AEFGGRC
-309 PVCGRKITIGVLNR
+309 PVCGKKITIGVLNR
-323 VEQLADRPEGYERAD
+323 VEQLADRPEDYVRPD

-365 QEKYGQL
+365 QETCDRLVGA
-372 IGMLGPEFFI
+372 LGPEFFI
-382 LRKAPIEDIR
+382 LRQAPIEDIR
-392 RAAGPLVAEG
+392 HAAGPLVAEG
-402 IKRLREGRVK
+402 ISRLREGRVK
-412 RTPGYDGEYGR
+412 RTPGYDGEYGK

-442 SAGELER
+442 SAEELEQ
-449 MEQNRP
+449 MEQK
-455 EESRRA
+455 EERTAGAKRRSG
-461 EETKRTGN
+461 TKRTEQEGKD
-469 ARLTEETGQ
+469 AEKWGA
-478 TETAGTAKEAKHM
+478 ETAEKTAAEEFSRELGAESAEAVEKLL
-491 KGIPVPS
+491 KQAEELS
-498 VTEEVPRE
+498 VSAPESRTSASASERE
-506 PAGDRESEIL
+506 KEIL

-529 DGRAVAVIAG
+529 SDRAVAVIAG

-546 TLIARLQYLVEIRG
+546 TLIARLQYLVEVRG
-560 VEPERI
+560 VDPGQI

-579 RDRLKQASASGK
+579 RDRLKQASDAK
-591 KGYEAIQIGTFHAVS
+591 QCGYEDIQIGTFHAVS
-606 SRFLRKKGIPVLLAD
+606 SRFLKKKGIPVLLAD
-621 EGLKEELAQAA
+621 EGLKEELAGEA
-632 MKLAGLKG
+632 MKQAGLKG
-640 SPGRFLKEL
+640 SPGRFLRDL
-649 SHMKNEMAEPEGRE
+649 SRVKNGMTEPESE
-663 EKPEE
+663 EGK
-668 KAEWAESPE
+668 
-677 KAETRERERTEEQ
+677 ETETD
-690 KRAQARSLYQEA
+690 KRKEARALYQKA
-702 MREQGVM
+702 MKEQGIM

-720 LLEEAEQRR
+720 LLEE
-729 ELESAEEEP
+729 EE
-738 EKSEAGQEM
+738 
-747 ETDGAHPAVDED
+747 TVTDED
-759 CACFSC
+759 RACFAC

-811 CFDKLRE
+811 CFDKLQE

-824 TIRLEE
+824 TIRLKE

-835 QQILAASLSV
+835 RQILAASLAV
-845 ISHNEGG
+845 ISHNAGG
-852 ARRMNAHRS
+852 ARQMQAHRS
-861 GAQAVRIVSAPDE
+861 GEAAVRIVTAPDE
-874 RREAIFAA
+874 RREAIFTA

-893 MLDTET
+893 MLDTEEN
-899 DGRREDLTRSFSDIA
+899 DHRGDAARSFSDIA

-925 LEKCLRQEGIPYVV
+925 LERSLRQEGIPYVV

-944 FLMRSEVRA
+944 FLMRREVRA

-959 HVLNPQEEAAERLVR
+959 YALYPEQEGAEELAR

-989 DYLVSKYEKKIKRT
+989 AYLASKYGKKTKRT
-1003 KPVRVLEEWM
+1003 KPVRLLEEWM
-1013 QEWEPAGEEADA
+1013 QEWEPEGEDADV

-1038 LYPTMEAFLET
+1038 LYPTMEGFLDT

-1098 LQTGFSRAD
+1098 LQTGLARAD

-1125 LILTCAEAPSPFL
+1125 LILTCTEQPSPFL
-1138 SEIPEDMAVREKAV
+1138 AEIPQDMAVRENAV
-1152 EEKQEE
+1152 EEKPEAQME
-1158 PVMAEQLSLFDFM
+1158 AEQLSLFDFM
-1171 WENAVLPIDKGDGL
+1171 
-1185 F
+1185 

>member
-1 MQFPVYRD
+1 MKNAPDSVFFNQD
-9 RRSGTE
+9 LRRFGMEVNIRMTH
-15 KKMAQHTYIGDL
+15 QTYIGDL

-41 DPEHLELEA
+41 DPEHLEFMA

-65 PAWRAELAEKLESAE
+65 PTWRAELMEKLEPAE

-87 EEYRIHQDGVPEDKP
+87 EEYRIHQEGVPEEKP

-115 KMEKVRKVHSLL
+115 KNERVRKVHSLL

-169 TCPKAV
+169 TCPEAV

-182 TPHFALFGAFS
+182 TPHFSLLGAFS
-193 GFDCVEECFGDLAP
+193 GFDSIEECFGDLTP

-231 YQLISSSD
+231 YFLVSNSD

-250 TLFETELS
+250 TLFQTELS

-263 KAVQTGEGLGGT
+263 KAINTGEGLAGT

-302 ARLGNRC
+302 AEFGGRC
-309 PVCGRKITIGVLNR
+309 PVCGKKITIGVLNR
-323 VEQLADRPEGYERAD
+323 VEQLADRPEDYVRPD

-343 SLVPLPEVIAASTGA
+343 SLVPLPEVIAASTGT

-365 QEKYGQL
+365 QETCDRMVGA
-372 IGMLGPEFFI
+372 LGPEFFI
-382 LRKAPIEDIR
+382 LRQAPIEDIR
-392 RAAGPLVAEG
+392 HAAGPLVAEG
-402 IKRLREGRVK
+402 ISRLREGRVK
-412 RTPGYDGEYGR
+412 RTPGYDGEYGK

-442 SAGELER
+442 SAEELEQ
-449 MEQNRP
+449 MEQK
-455 EESRRA
+455 EERTAGAKRRSG
-461 EETKRTGN
+461 TKRTEQEGKD
-469 ARLTEETGQ
+469 AEKWGA
-478 TETAGTAKEAKHM
+478 ETAEKTAAEEFSRELGAESAEAVEKLL
-491 KGIPVPS
+491 KQAEELS
-498 VTEEVPRE
+498 VSAPESRTSASASERE
-506 PAGDRESEIL
+506 KEIL

-529 DGRAVAVIAG
+529 SDRAVAVIAG

-546 TLIARLQYLVEIRG
+546 TLIARLQYLVEVRG
-560 VEPERI
+560 VAPGQI

-579 RDRLKQASASGK
+579 RDRLKQASDAK
-591 KGYEAIQIGTFHAVS
+591 QCGYEDIQIGTFHAVS
-606 SRFLRKKGIPVLLAD
+606 SRFLKKKGIPVLLAD
-621 EGLKEELAQAA
+621 EGLKEELAGEA
-632 MKLAGLKG
+632 MKQAGLKG
-640 SPGRFLKEL
+640 SPGRFLRDL
-649 SHMKNEMAEPEGRE
+649 SRVKNGMTEPESE
-663 EKPEE
+663 EGKE
-668 KAEWAESPE
+668 
-677 KAETRERERTEEQ
+677 TEED
-690 KRAQARSLYQEA
+690 KRMEARRLYQEA
-702 MREQGVM
+702 MKEQGVM

-720 LLEEAEQRR
+720 LLEEE
-729 ELESAEEEP
+729 ETVAEE
-738 EKSEAGQEM
+738 
-747 ETDGAHPAVDED
+747 DR
-759 CACFSC
+759 ACFSC

-811 CFDKLRE
+811 CFDKLQA

-835 QQILAASLSV
+835 RQILAASLAV

-852 ARRMNAHRS
+852 ARQMRAHRD
-861 GAQAVRIVSAPDE
+861 GVAAVRIVTAPDE
-874 RREAIFAA
+874 RREAIFTA

-893 MLDTET
+893 MLDTEENEHRG
-899 DGRREDLTRSFSDIA
+899 DAARSFSDIA

-944 FLMRSEVRA
+944 FLMRREVRA

-959 HVLNPQEEAAERLVR
+959 YALYPEEEGAGELAR

-982 EAAEERL
+982 KAADERFE
-989 DYLVSKYEKKIKRT
+989 YFISKYGKKIKRT
-1003 KPVRVLEEWM
+1003 KPVRLLEEWL
-1013 QEWEPAGEEADA
+1013 QEWEPEGEDADA
-1025 VMEDLNRLADMAV
+1025 VREDLNRLADMAV
-1038 LYPTMEAFLET
+1038 LYPTMEEFLET

-1098 LQTGFSRAD
+1098 LQTGLVRAD

-1125 LILTCAEAPSPFL
+1125 LILTCAEQPSPFL
-1138 SEIPEDMAVREKAV
+1138 AEIPQEMAVRENAV
-1152 EEKQEE
+1152 EEKPEVQAE
-1158 PVMAEQLSLFDFM
+1158 AEQLSLFDFM
-1171 WENAVLPIDKGDGL
+1171 
-1185 F
+1185 

>member
-1 MQFPVYRD
+1 MTHQ
-9 RRSGTE
+9 
-15 KKMAQHTYIGDL
+15 TYIGDL

-41 DPEHLELEA
+41 DPEHLEFMA

-65 PAWRAELAEKLESAE
+65 PTWRAELMEKLEPAE

-87 EEYRIHQDGVPEDKP
+87 EEYRIHQEGVPEEKP

-115 KMEKVRKVHSLL
+115 KNERVRKVHSLL

-169 TCPKAV
+169 TCPEAV

-182 TPHFALFGAFS
+182 TPHFSLFGAFS
-193 GFDCVEECFGDLAP
+193 GFDSIEECFGDLTP

-231 YQLISSSD
+231 YFLVSNSD

-250 TLFETELS
+250 TLFQTELS

-263 KAVQTGEGLGGT
+263 KAINTGEGLAGT

-302 ARLGNRC
+302 AEFGGRC
-309 PVCGRKITIGVLNR
+309 PVCGKKITIGVLNR
-323 VEQLADRPEGYERAD
+323 VEQLADRPEDYVRPD

-365 QEKYGQL
+365 QETCDRMVGA
-372 IGMLGPEFFI
+372 LGPEFFI
-382 LRKAPIEDIR
+382 LRQAPIEDIR
-392 RAAGPLVAEG
+392 HAAGPLVAEG
-402 IKRLREGRVK
+402 ISRLREGRVK
-412 RTPGYDGEYGR
+412 RTPGYDGEYGK

-442 SAGELER
+442 SAEELEQ
-449 MEQNRP
+449 MEQK
-455 EESRRA
+455 EERTAGAKRRSG
-461 EETKRTGN
+461 TKRTEQEGKD
-469 ARLTEETGQ
+469 AEKWGA
-478 TETAGTAKEAKHM
+478 ETAEKTAAEEFSRELGAESAEAVEKLL
-491 KGIPVPS
+491 KQAEELS
-498 VTEEVPRE
+498 VSAPESRTSASASERE
-506 PAGDRESEIL
+506 KEIL

-529 DGRAVAVIAG
+529 SDRAVAVIAG

-546 TLIARLQYLVEIRG
+546 TLIARLQYLVEVRG
-560 VEPERI
+560 VAPGQI

-579 RDRLKQASASGK
+579 RDRLKQASDAK
-591 KGYEAIQIGTFHAVS
+591 QCGYEDIQIGTFHAVS
-606 SRFLRKKGIPVLLAD
+606 SRFLKKKGIPVLLAD
-621 EGLKEELAQAA
+621 EGLKEELAGEA
-632 MKLAGLKG
+632 MKQAGLKG
-640 SPGRFLKEL
+640 SPGRFLRDL
-649 SHMKNEMAEPEGRE
+649 SRVKNGMTEPESE
-663 EKPEE
+663 EGKE
-668 KAEWAESPE
+668 
-677 KAETRERERTEEQ
+677 TEED
-690 KRAQARSLYQEA
+690 KRMEARRLYQEA
-702 MREQGVM
+702 MKEQGVM

-720 LLEEAEQRR
+720 LLEEE
-729 ELESAEEEP
+729 ETVAEE
-738 EKSEAGQEM
+738 
-747 ETDGAHPAVDED
+747 DR
-759 CACFSC
+759 ACFSC

-811 CFDKLRE
+811 CFDKLQA

-835 QQILAASLSV
+835 HQILAASLAV

-852 ARRMNAHRS
+852 ARQMRAHRD
-861 GAQAVRIVSAPDE
+861 GVAAVRIVTAPDE
-874 RREAIFAA
+874 RREAIFTA

-893 MLDTET
+893 MLDTEENEHRG
-899 DGRREDLTRSFSDIA
+899 DAARSFSDIA

-925 LEKCLRQEGIPYVV
+925 LEKCLRQEGIPFVV

-944 FLMRSEVRA
+944 FLMRREVRA

-959 HVLNPQEEAAERLVR
+959 YALYPEQEGAGELAR

-982 EAAEERL
+982 EAAEERFE
-989 DYLVSKYEKKIKRT
+989 YLISKYGKKIKRT
-1003 KPVRVLEEWM
+1003 KPVRLLEEWM
-1013 QEWEPAGEEADA
+1013 QEWEPEGEDADA

-1038 LYPTMEAFLET
+1038 LYPTMEAFLDT

-1062 GRKFQA
+1062 GRKFRA

-1098 LQTGFSRAD
+1098 LQTGLVRAD

-1125 LILTCAEAPSPFL
+1125 LILTCAEQPSPFL
-1138 SEIPEDMAVREKAV
+1138 AEIPQDMAVRENAV
-1152 EEKQEE
+1152 EEKPEAQME
-1158 PVMAEQLSLFDFM
+1158 AEQLSLFDFM
-1171 WENAVLPIDKGDGL
+1171 
-1185 F
+1185 

>member
-1 MQFPVYRD
+1 MTHQ
-9 RRSGTE
+9 
-15 KKMAQHTYIGDL
+15 TYIGDL

-41 DPEHLELEA
+41 DPEHLEFMA

-65 PAWRAELAEKLESAE
+65 PTWRAELMEKLEPAE

-87 EEYRIHQDGVPEDKP
+87 EEYRIHQEGVPEEKP

-115 KMEKVRKVHSLL
+115 KNERVRKVHSLL

-169 TCPKAV
+169 TCPEAV

-182 TPHFALFGAFS
+182 TPHFSLFGAFS
-193 GFDCVEECFGDLAP
+193 GFDSIEECFGDLTP

-231 YQLISSSD
+231 YFLVSNSD

-250 TLFETELS
+250 TLFQTELS

-263 KAVQTGEGLGGT
+263 KAINTGEGLAGT

-302 ARLGNRC
+302 AEFGGRC
-309 PVCGRKITIGVLNR
+309 PVCGKKITIGVLNR
-323 VEQLADRPEGYERAD
+323 VEQLADRPEDYVRPD

-365 QEKYGQL
+365 QETCDRLVGA
-372 IGMLGPEFFI
+372 LGPEFFI
-382 LRKAPIEDIR
+382 LRQAPIEDIR
-392 RAAGPLVAEG
+392 HAAGPLVAEG
-402 IKRLREGRVK
+402 ISRLREGRVK
-412 RTPGYDGEYGR
+412 RTPGYDGEYGK

-442 SAGELER
+442 SAEELEQ
-449 MEQNRP
+449 MEQK
-455 EESRRA
+455 EERTAGAKRRSG
-461 EETKRTGN
+461 TKRTEQEGKD
-469 ARLTEETGQ
+469 AEKWGA
-478 TETAGTAKEAKHM
+478 ETAEKTAAEEFSRELGAESAEAVEKLL
-491 KGIPVPS
+491 KQAEELS
-498 VTEEVPRE
+498 VSAPESRTSASASERE
-506 PAGDRESEIL
+506 KEIL

-529 DGRAVAVIAG
+529 SDRAVAVIAG

-546 TLIARLQYLVEIRG
+546 TLIARLQYLVEVRG
-560 VEPERI
+560 VDPGQI

-579 RDRLKQASASGK
+579 RDRLKQASDAK
-591 KGYEAIQIGTFHAVS
+591 QCGYEDIQIGTFHAVS
-606 SRFLRKKGIPVLLAD
+606 SRFLKKKGIPVLLAD
-621 EGLKEELAQAA
+621 EGLKEELAGEA
-632 MKLAGLKG
+632 MKQAGLKG
-640 SPGRFLKEL
+640 SPGRFLRDL
-649 SHMKNEMAEPEGRE
+649 SRVKNGMTEPESE
-663 EKPEE
+663 EGKE
-668 KAEWAESPE
+668 
-677 KAETRERERTEEQ
+677 TEED
-690 KRAQARSLYQEA
+690 KRMEARRLYQEA
-702 MREQGVM
+702 MKEQGVM

-720 LLEEAEQRR
+720 LLEE
-729 ELESAEEEP
+729 EETVTE
-738 EKSEAGQEM
+738 
-747 ETDGAHPAVDED
+747 ED
-759 CACFSC
+759 RACFSC

-811 CFDKLRE
+811 CFDKLQA

-835 QQILAASLSV
+835 RQILAASLAV

-852 ARRMNAHRS
+852 ARQMRAHRD
-861 GAQAVRIVSAPDE
+861 GVAAVRIVTAPDE
-874 RREAIFAA
+874 RREAIFTA

-893 MLDTET
+893 MLDTEENEHRG
-899 DGRREDLTRSFSDIA
+899 DAARSFSDIA

-925 LEKCLRQEGIPYVV
+925 LERSLRQEGIPYVV

-944 FLMRSEVRA
+944 FLMRREVRA

-959 HVLNPQEEAAERLVR
+959 FALYPEQEGAGELAR

-982 EAAEERL
+982 EAAEERFE
-989 DYLVSKYEKKIKRT
+989 YLISKYGKKIKRT
-1003 KPVRVLEEWM
+1003 KPVRLLEEWM
-1013 QEWEPAGEEADA
+1013 QEWEPEGEDADA

-1038 LYPTMEAFLET
+1038 LYPTMEAFLDT

-1062 GRKFQA
+1062 GRKFRA

-1098 LQTGFSRAD
+1098 LQTGLVRAD

-1125 LILTCAEAPSPFL
+1125 LILTCAEQPSPFL
-1138 SEIPEDMAVREKAV
+1138 AEIPQDMAVRENAV
-1152 EEKQEE
+1152 EEKPEAQME
-1158 PVMAEQLSLFDFM
+1158 AEQLSLFDFM
-1171 WENAVLPIDKGDGL
+1171 
-1185 F
+1185 

>member
-1 MQFPVYRD
+1 MTHQ
-9 RRSGTE
+9 
-15 KKMAQHTYIGDL
+15 TYIGDL

-41 DPEHLELEA
+41 DPEHLEFMA

-65 PAWRAELAEKLESAE
+65 PTWRAELMEKLEPAE

-87 EEYRIHQDGVPEDKP
+87 EEYRIHQEGVPEEKP

-115 KMEKVRKVHSLL
+115 KNERVRKVHSLL

-169 TCPKAV
+169 TCPEAV

-182 TPHFALFGAFS
+182 TPHFSLFGAFS
-193 GFDCVEECFGDLAP
+193 GFDSIEECFGDLTP

-231 YQLISSSD
+231 YFLVSNSD

-250 TLFETELS
+250 TLFQTELS

-263 KAVQTGEGLGGT
+263 KAINTGEGLAGT

-302 ARLGNRC
+302 AEFGGRC
-309 PVCGRKITIGVLNR
+309 PVCGKKITIGVLNR
-323 VEQLADRPEGYERAD
+323 VEQLADRPEDYVRPD

-365 QEKYGQL
+365 QETCDRLVGA
-372 IGMLGPEFFI
+372 LGPEFFI
-382 LRKAPIEDIR
+382 LRQAPIEDIR
-392 RAAGPLVAEG
+392 HAAGPLVAEG
-402 IKRLREGRVK
+402 ISRLREGRVK
-412 RTPGYDGEYGR
+412 RTPGYDGEYGK

-442 SAGELER
+442 SAEELEQ
-449 MEQNRP
+449 MEQK
-455 EESRRA
+455 EERTAGAKRRSG
-461 EETKRTGN
+461 TKRTEQEGKD
-469 ARLTEETGQ
+469 AEKWGA
-478 TETAGTAKEAKHM
+478 ETAEKTAAEEFSRELGAESAEAVEKLL
-491 KGIPVPS
+491 KQAEELS
-498 VTEEVPRE
+498 VSAPESRTSASASERE
-506 PAGDRESEIL
+506 KEIL

-529 DGRAVAVIAG
+529 SDRAVAVIAG

-546 TLIARLQYLVEIRG
+546 TLIARLQYLVEVRG
-560 VEPERI
+560 VAPGQI

-579 RDRLKQASASGK
+579 RDRLKQASDAK
-591 KGYEAIQIGTFHAVS
+591 QCGYEDIQIGTFHAVS
-606 SRFLRKKGIPVLLAD
+606 SRFLKKKGIPVLLAD
-621 EGLKEELAQAA
+621 EGLKEELAGEA
-632 MKLAGLKG
+632 MKQAGLKG
-640 SPGRFLKEL
+640 SPGRFLRDL
-649 SHMKNEMAEPEGRE
+649 SRVKNGMTEPESE
-663 EKPEE
+663 EGKE
-668 KAEWAESPE
+668 
-677 KAETRERERTEEQ
+677 TEED
-690 KRAQARSLYQEA
+690 KRMEARRLYQEA
-702 MREQGVM
+702 MKEQGVM

-720 LLEEAEQRR
+720 LLEEE
-729 ELESAEEEP
+729 ETVAEE
-738 EKSEAGQEM
+738 
-747 ETDGAHPAVDED
+747 DR
-759 CACFSC
+759 ACFSC

-811 CFDKLRE
+811 CFDKLQA

-835 QQILAASLSV
+835 HQILAASLAV

-852 ARRMNAHRS
+852 ARQMRAHRD
-861 GAQAVRIVSAPDE
+861 GVAAVRIVTAPDE
-874 RREAIFAA
+874 RREAIFTA

-893 MLDTET
+893 MLDTEENEHRG
-899 DGRREDLTRSFSDIA
+899 DAARSFSDIA

-944 FLMRSEVRA
+944 FLMRREVRA

-959 HVLNPQEEAAERLVR
+959 YALYPEQEGAGELAR

-982 EAAEERL
+982 EAAEERFE
-989 DYLVSKYEKKIKRT
+989 YLISKYGKKIKRT
-1003 KPVRVLEEWM
+1003 KPVRLLEEWM
-1013 QEWEPAGEEADA
+1013 QEWEPEGEDADA

-1038 LYPTMEAFLET
+1038 LYPTMEAFLDT

-1062 GRKFQA
+1062 GRKFRA

-1098 LQTGFSRAD
+1098 LQTGLVRAD

-1125 LILTCAEAPSPFL
+1125 LILTCAEQPSPFL
-1138 SEIPEDMAVREKAV
+1138 AEIPQDMAVRENAV
-1152 EEKQEE
+1152 EEKPEAQME
-1158 PVMAEQLSLFDFM
+1158 AEQLSLFDFM
-1171 WENAVLPIDKGDGL
+1171 
-1185 F
+1185 

>member
-1 MQFPVYRD
+1 MTHQ
-9 RRSGTE
+9 
-15 KKMAQHTYIGDL
+15 TYIGDL

-41 DPEHLELEA
+41 DPEHLEFMA

-65 PAWRAELAEKLESAE
+65 PTWRAELMEKLEPAE

-87 EEYRIHQDGVPEDKP
+87 EEYRIHQEGVPEEKP

-115 KMEKVRKVHSLL
+115 KNERVRKVHSLL

-169 TCPKAV
+169 TCPEAV

-182 TPHFALFGAFS
+182 TPHFSLFGAFS
-193 GFDCVEECFGDLAP
+193 GFDSIEECFGDLTP

-231 YQLISSSD
+231 YFLVSNSD

-250 TLFETELS
+250 TLFQTELS

-263 KAVQTGEGLGGT
+263 KAINTGEGLAGT

-302 ARLGNRC
+302 AEFGGRC
-309 PVCGRKITIGVLNR
+309 PVCGKKITIGVLNR
-323 VEQLADRPEGYERAD
+323 VEQLADRPEDYVRPD

-343 SLVPLPEVIAASTGA
+343 SLVPLPEVIAASTGT

-365 QEKYGQL
+365 QETCDRMVGA
-372 IGMLGPEFFI
+372 LGPEFFI
-382 LRKAPIEDIR
+382 LRQAPIEDIR
-392 RAAGPLVAEG
+392 HAAGPLVAEG
-402 IKRLREGRVK
+402 ISRLREGRVK
-412 RTPGYDGEYGR
+412 RTPGYDGEYGK

-442 SAGELER
+442 SAEELEQ
-449 MEQNRP
+449 MEQK
-455 EESRRA
+455 EERTAGAKRRSG
-461 EETKRTGN
+461 TKRTEQEGKD
-469 ARLTEETGQ
+469 AEKWGA
-478 TETAGTAKEAKHM
+478 ETAEKTAAEEFSRELGAESAEAVEKLL
-491 KGIPVPS
+491 KQAEELS
-498 VTEEVPRE
+498 VSAPESRTSASASERE
-506 PAGDRESEIL
+506 KEIL

-529 DGRAVAVIAG
+529 SDRAVAVIAG

-546 TLIARLQYLVEIRG
+546 TLIARLQYLVEVRG
-560 VEPERI
+560 VAPGQI

-579 RDRLKQASASGK
+579 RDRLKQASDAK
-591 KGYEAIQIGTFHAVS
+591 QCGYEDIQIGTFHAVS
-606 SRFLRKKGIPVLLAD
+606 SRFLKKKGIPVLLAD
-621 EGLKEELAQAA
+621 EGLKEELAGEA
-632 MKLAGLKG
+632 MKQAGLKG
-640 SPGRFLKEL
+640 SPGRFLRDL
-649 SHMKNEMAEPEGRE
+649 SRVKNGMTEPES
-663 EKPEE
+663 EKGKE
-668 KAEWAESPE
+668 
-677 KAETRERERTEEQ
+677 TEED
-690 KRAQARSLYQEA
+690 KRMEARRLYQEA
-702 MREQGVM
+702 MKEQGVM

-720 LLEEAEQRR
+720 LLEEE
-729 ELESAEEEP
+729 ETVAEE
-738 EKSEAGQEM
+738 
-747 ETDGAHPAVDED
+747 DR
-759 CACFSC
+759 ACFSC

-811 CFDKLRE
+811 CFDKLQA

-835 QQILAASLSV
+835 RQILAASLAV

-852 ARRMNAHRS
+852 ARQMRAHRD
-861 GAQAVRIVSAPDE
+861 GVAAVRIVTAPDE
-874 RREAIFAA
+874 RREAIFTA

-893 MLDTET
+893 MLDTEENEHRG
-899 DGRREDLTRSFSDIA
+899 DAARSFSDIA

-944 FLMRSEVRA
+944 FLMRREVRA

-959 HVLNPQEEAAERLVR
+959 YALYPEQEGAGELAR

-982 EAAEERL
+982 EAAEERFE
-989 DYLVSKYEKKIKRT
+989 YLISKYGKKIKRT
-1003 KPVRVLEEWM
+1003 KPVRLLEEWM
-1013 QEWEPAGEEADA
+1013 QEWEPEGEDADA

-1038 LYPTMEAFLET
+1038 LYPTMEAFLDT

-1062 GRKFQA
+1062 GRKFRA

-1098 LQTGFSRAD
+1098 LQTGLVRAD

-1125 LILTCAEAPSPFL
+1125 LILTCAEQPSPFL
-1138 SEIPEDMAVREKAV
+1138 AEIPQDMAVRENAV
-1152 EEKQEE
+1152 EEKPEAQME
-1158 PVMAEQLSLFDFM
+1158 AEQLSLFDFM
-1171 WENAVLPIDKGDGL
+1171 
-1185 F
+1185 

>member
-1 MQFPVYRD
+1 MRMTHQ
-9 RRSGTE
+9 
-15 KKMAQHTYIGDL
+15 TYIGDL

-41 DPEHLELEA
+41 DPEHLEFMA

-65 PAWRAELAEKLESAE
+65 PTWRAELMEKLEPAE

-87 EEYRIHQDGVPEDKP
+87 EEYRIHQEGVPEEKP

-115 KMEKVRKVHSLL
+115 KNERVRKVHSLL

-169 TCPKAV
+169 TCPEAV

-182 TPHFALFGAFS
+182 TPHFSLFGAFS
-193 GFDCVEECFGDLAP
+193 GFDSIEECFGDLTP

-231 YQLISSSD
+231 YFLVSNSD

-250 TLFETELS
+250 TLFQTELS

-263 KAVQTGEGLGGT
+263 KAINTGEGLAGT

-302 ARLGNRC
+302 AEFGGRC
-309 PVCGRKITIGVLNR
+309 PVCGKKITIGVLNR
-323 VEQLADRPEGYERAD
+323 VEQLADRSEDYVRPD

-365 QEKYGQL
+365 QETCDRMVGA
-372 IGMLGPEFFI
+372 LGPEFFI
-382 LRKAPIEDIR
+382 LRQAPIEDIR
-392 RAAGPLVAEG
+392 HAAGPLVAEG
-402 IKRLREGRVK
+402 ISRLREGRVK
-412 RTPGYDGEYGR
+412 RTPGYDGEYGK

-442 SAGELER
+442 SAEELEQ
-449 MEQNRP
+449 MEQK
-455 EESRRA
+455 EERTAGAKRRSG
-461 EETKRTGN
+461 TKRTEQEGKD
-469 ARLTEETGQ
+469 AEKWGA
-478 TETAGTAKEAKHM
+478 ETAEKTAAEEFSRELGAESAEAVEKLL
-491 KGIPVPS
+491 KQAEELS
-498 VTEEVPRE
+498 VSAPESRTSASASERE
-506 PAGDRESEIL
+506 KEIL

-529 DGRAVAVIAG
+529 SDRAVAVIAG

-560 VEPERI
+560 VAPGQI

-579 RDRLKQASASGK
+579 RDRLKQASDAK
-591 KGYEAIQIGTFHAVS
+591 QCGYEDIQIGTFHAVS
-606 SRFLRKKGIPVLLAD
+606 SRFLKKKGIPVLLAD
-621 EGLKEELAQAA
+621 EGLKEELAGEA
-632 MKLAGLKG
+632 MKQAGLKG
-640 SPGRFLKEL
+640 SPGRFLRDL
-649 SHMKNEMAEPEGRE
+649 SRVKNGMTEPESE
-663 EKPEE
+663 EGKE
-668 KAEWAESPE
+668 
-677 KAETRERERTEEQ
+677 TEED
-690 KRAQARSLYQEA
+690 KRMEARRLYQEA
-702 MREQGVM
+702 MKEQGVM

-720 LLEEAEQRR
+720 LLEEE
-729 ELESAEEEP
+729 ETVAEE
-738 EKSEAGQEM
+738 
-747 ETDGAHPAVDED
+747 DR
-759 CACFSC
+759 ACFSC

-811 CFDKLRE
+811 CFDKLQA

-835 QQILAASLSV
+835 RQILAASLAV

-852 ARRMNAHRS
+852 ARQMRAHRD
-861 GAQAVRIVSAPDE
+861 GVAAVRIVTAPDE
-874 RREAIFAA
+874 RREAIFTA

-893 MLDTET
+893 MLDTEENEHRG
-899 DGRREDLTRSFSDIA
+899 DAARSFSDIA

-939 AGRED
+939 AGRDD
-944 FLMRSEVRA
+944 FLMRREVRA

-959 HVLNPQEEAAERLVR
+959 YALYPEQEGAGELAR

-982 EAAEERL
+982 EAAEERFE
-989 DYLVSKYEKKIKRT
+989 YLISKYGKKIKRT
-1003 KPVRVLEEWM
+1003 KPVRLLEEWM
-1013 QEWEPAGEEADA
+1013 QEWEPEGEDADA

-1038 LYPTMEAFLET
+1038 LYPTMEAFLDT

-1062 GRKFQA
+1062 GRKFRA

-1098 LQTGFSRAD
+1098 LQTGLGRSD

-1125 LILTCAEAPSPFL
+1125 LILTCAEQPSPFL
-1138 SEIPEDMAVREKAV
+1138 AEIPQDMAVRENAV
-1152 EEKQEE
+1152 EEKPEAQME
-1158 PVMAEQLSLFDFM
+1158 AEQLSLFDFM
-1171 WENAVLPIDKGDGL
+1171 
-1185 F
+1185 